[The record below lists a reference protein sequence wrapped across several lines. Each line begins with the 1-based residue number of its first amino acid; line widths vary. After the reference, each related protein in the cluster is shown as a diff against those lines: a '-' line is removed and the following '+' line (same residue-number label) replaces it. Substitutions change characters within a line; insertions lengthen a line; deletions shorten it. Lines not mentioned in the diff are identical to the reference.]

1 MRGTLALVT
10 AAVALVPLAVA
21 PTAAAGSAPAHVA
34 GHAER
39 LAARARRG
47 DRVARA
53 RLVEEHMGLVRS
65 VAFRYRELGLPTED
79 LVQEGAIGLLTAI
92 DDYDSSRGAS
102 FSTYAF
108 WRVRAAITH
117 ALTARGQ
124 VIRVPRPVLEQRRDI
139 ARAREHLRTDGH
151 EPTMSELAQ
160 ATELARR
167 DLVEALAT
175 PRVSSLDQ
183 PTGDGS
189 TLGELLAGDAA
200 SSPEAQ
206 AVSHE
211 RARDLRKALL
221 RLRGRKQT
229 IVNRH
234 FGLTCSPETLNDIAD
249 DLHLS
254 PERTRALKDEA
265 LRELAA
271 ELEPVVRA

>member
-1 MRGTLALVT
+1 DLRHNRAEGDVMRGTIALLATTVLVGN
-10 AAVALVPLAVA
+10 ASLAPA
-21 PTAAAGSAPAHVA
+21 RAHVA
-34 GHAER
+34 GHSER

-47 DRVARA
+47 DHAARTK
-53 RLVEEHMGLVRS
+53 LVEEHIGLVRS
-65 VAFRYRELGLPTED
+65 VAFRYRDLGLPSED

-175 PRVSSLDQ
+175 PR
-183 PTGDGS
+183 
-189 TLGELLAGDAA
+189 
-200 SSPEAQ
+200 
-206 AVSHE
+206 
-211 RARDLRKALL
+211 
-221 RLRGRKQT
+221 
-229 IVNRH
+229 
-234 FGLTCSPETLNDIAD
+234 
-249 DLHLS
+249 
-254 PERTRALKDEA
+254 
-265 LRELAA
+265 
-271 ELEPVVRA
+271 